1 MVYIY
6 GPVWSSWSDLV
17 SERLVVMTQQFPSS
31 VITLNISAQSPAS
44 QPGGGGRGSWEVW
57 IVATQSQPNY
67 NESYKPTV

>member
-31 VITLNISAQSPAS
+31 VITLNISAQSLAS
-44 QPGGGGRGSWEVW
+44 QEEEEG
-57 IVATQSQPNY
+57 
-67 NESYKPTV
+67 